1 MAPELPFDYA
11 EGAAPGTV
19 ATVSVS
25 EIKRMA
31 RESDE
36 GQRVAATH

>member
-11 EGAAPGTV
+11 EGTAPGTV
-19 ATVSVS
+19 ATVSIS
-25 EIKRMA
+25 DIKRME

-36 GQRVAATH
+36 GQSVAATH